1 MTSGAQF
8 NFAQRYR
15 AAKKLDEIVAETF
28 RWLFLR
34 VTLAVPR
41 GMIRG

>member
-28 RWLFLR
+28 TWLF
-34 VTLAVPR
+34 TLAVPR
-41 GMIRG
+41 DDLEA